1 MTTLRLPW
9 SEGQLTQGE
18 YKVKLPDRRKQV
30 VSYEADELGFRPRI
44 SYEPTAPDRRIQVV
58 SYEADELECR
68 PRISY
73 EPTAPD
79 FVETVYHESYPEPVF
94 HHEPT
99 GKGHI
104 LYT

>member
-44 SYEPTAPDRRIQVV
+44 SYEPTAPD
-58 SYEADELECR
+58 
-68 PRISY
+68 
-73 EPTAPD
+73 